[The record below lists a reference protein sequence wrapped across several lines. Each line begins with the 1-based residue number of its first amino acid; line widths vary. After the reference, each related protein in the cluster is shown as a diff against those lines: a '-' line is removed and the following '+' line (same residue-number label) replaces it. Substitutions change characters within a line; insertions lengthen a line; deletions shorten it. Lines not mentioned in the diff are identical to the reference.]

1 MRTVLT
7 IVAMII
13 FLWVIAFSFAV
24 RNVMAWERIEIM
36 HDESFLSAKP
46 VECTFDKEMI
56 EAHIKRMGEVPLG
69 TAKTVM
75 SNGTDVFD
83 VEVRF
88 YANFDVISV
97 PATISIPVV
106 DKSPNEYPKLCAA
119 PNTDFS
125 MSSKKSI

>member
-88 YANFDVISV
+88 YANFD
-97 PATISIPVV
+97 AKTISIFEVFPDGSVCLTLQAENLIILPYGIP
-106 DKSPNEYPKLCAA
+106 S
-119 PNTDFS
+119 
-125 MSSKKSI
+125 